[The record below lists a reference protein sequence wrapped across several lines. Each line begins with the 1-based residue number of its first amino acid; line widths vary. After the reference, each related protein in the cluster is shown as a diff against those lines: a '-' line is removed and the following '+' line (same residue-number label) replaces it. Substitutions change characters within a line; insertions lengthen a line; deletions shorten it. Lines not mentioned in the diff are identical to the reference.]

1 MKQDIL
7 NLILQAENE
16 YHAKVKSYV
25 AEAEKY
31 VDLCKQ
37 KQSAYME
44 NLKYEWYVFEKGEKE
59 KFERDLAD
67 TEKRIDAETA
77 VKKERLKTRQEEN
90 IEALSERLKEE
101 VLSFVWR

>member
-7 NLILQAENE
+7 NLILHAENE
-16 YHAKVKSYV
+16 YHGTIRSFV

-31 VDLCKQ
+31 VDSRK
-37 KQSAYME
+37 KEQSVYLE
-44 NLKYEWYVFEKGEKE
+44 GLKYNWYLFEKGEKE
-59 KFERDLAD
+59 KFEVRLGE
-67 TEKRIDAETA
+67 TERRLEAETA
-77 VKKERLKTRQEEN
+77 QKKERLKARKEEN